1 MPMSSEAKAG
11 FFFVIAFIILAMAT
25 FRVEE
30 LGQLFHPTY
39 SLRVRFRHA
48 AGLKMGDPVAVAGV
62 RVGKIKDLHLE
73 SNHIMIL
80 AEIKGRVRVRED
92 ALAVIAWQGLLGTKY
107 LDISLGDPNKPYLPD
122 GAEIR
127 NTREAIDI
135 GAVMEKVDL
144 AVGQIREALGG
155 DVRGKIGAI
164 LDNVATISEKIAKE
178 QGTLGK
184 LIGSDEM
191 YKKLDSIADDI
202 VSASKSLRKILSDNE
217 ADVKA
222 LIKNLSEAGPEIRDA
237 FRKAKDLMA
246 KVESGEGVL
255 ATLLNDKQAAEDLK
269 ATVRSVR
276 DFAEKL
282 EKGKGLAQ
290 RLVSDEQMADDARA
304 AIAEFRK
311 VGEDVRA
318 TVAQV
323 QTFMKK
329 ANESEG
335 TIQLLLTRRDL
346 YDDARKLMSDARDT
360 LRSVKEQVPV
370 GTFTGLLISAF

>member
-1 MPMSSEAKAG
+1 
-11 FFFVIAFIILAMAT
+11 
-25 FRVEE
+25 
-30 LGQLFHPTY
+30 
-39 SLRVRFRHA
+39 
-48 AGLKMGDPVAVAGV
+48 
-62 RVGKIKDLHLE
+62 
-73 SNHIMIL
+73 
-80 AEIKGRVRVRED
+80 
-92 ALAVIAWQGLLGTKY
+92 
-107 LDISLGDPNKPYLPD
+107 
-122 GAEIR
+122 
-127 NTREAIDI
+127 
-135 GAVMEKVDL
+135 
-144 AVGQIREALGG
+144 
-155 DVRGKIGAI
+155 
-164 LDNVATISEKIAKE
+164 
-178 QGTLGK
+178 
-184 LIGSDEM
+184 
-191 YKKLDSIADDI
+191 
-202 VSASKSLRKILSDNE
+202 
-217 ADVKA
+217 
-222 LIKNLSEAGPEIRDA
+222 
-237 FRKAKDLMA
+237 
-246 KVESGEGVL
+246 VL